1 MANKVYSYVR
11 VSTQKQNVQRQID
24 NIKAYLKGESSIQ
37 FEDKYT
43 GTTMSRPEFDKLVK
57 AVDKDINKGD
67 SVTIIFDSVS
77 RMSRNAA
84 EGIEQYFTWYN
95 KGVELVFLNEQYIN
109 TSVFKA
115 AMQKQIAT
123 VSDTGDKATD
133 KFIGAIISALE
144 DYQKDL
150 AIKQI
155 ELAFEQSQKEVDD
168 LRKRTAQGMAAK
180 GAADKISK
188 ARTGQTFTTIQG
200 YELRIAILKELKEFG
215 GALNHTQFAKQHDIS
230 RMTLYRWLDDIR
242 LDMTCSSA
250 SPQKQ
255 IWYYRQKIKEKQE
268 HEQK

>member
-67 SVTIIFDSVS
+67 NVTIIFDSVS

-133 KFIGAIISALE
+133 KFIGAIVSALE

-188 ARTGQTFTTIQG
+188 ARTGQTFTTIQS
-200 YELRIAILKELKEFG
+200 YELRIAILKELKMFG
-215 GALNHTQFAKQHDIS
+215 GALNHTQFAKLHDVS
-230 RMTLYRWLDDIR
+230 RMTIYRYIQDIKND
-242 LDMTCSSA
+242 LNGSSIVELTKRYNTELKA
-250 SPQKQ
+250 
-255 IWYYRQKIKEKQE
+255 KEQA
-268 HEQK
+268 